1 MCCPQTSQEDIVYG
15 KGKFT
20 ERGTEG
26 WETNNGGIPDFG
38 GRVAVGCGA
47 GTLQS
52 QMAPIVSPISRRPS
66 SCDQR

>member
-26 WETNNGGIPDFG
+26 WENKQRRHPGILEGG
-38 GRVAVGCGA
+38 
-47 GTLQS
+47 
-52 QMAPIVSPISRRPS
+52 
-66 SCDQR
+66 